1 MIFSEEQQRR
11 LGELGATSEDLQAG
25 FADSAER
32 NRAFQRLESRL
43 VMEQHERLDA
53 LCEGPRRPF
62 ILELEER
69 LSAVLRTAGFLQ
81 VHTPIILSRAR
92 LEKMGV
98 FDGSIMEKQVFW
110 IDSKRCLRPMLAP
123 HLYMNTCAKSEDC
136 APARYGC
143 SRSARASAAR
153 RRDNAT
159 PTNSPC

>member
-43 VMEQHERLDA
+43 VTEQHERLDA

-69 LSAVLRTAGFLQ
+69 LSAVLRTAGFPSGAYPDHPVPRAPRKNGRIRWLDYGKAGVLDRLQ
-81 VHTPIILSRAR
+81 TLPEAHAGT
-92 LEKMGV
+92 
-98 FDGSIMEKQVFW
+98 
-110 IDSKRCLRPMLAP
+110 
-123 HLYMNTCAKSEDC
+123 
-136 APARYGC
+136 
-143 SRSARASAAR
+143 ASV
-153 RRDNAT
+153 
-159 PTNSPC
+159 